1 VEEMRDLAEA
11 TVEEEV
17 AMEEEVEVEGMAGEE
32 VEVAAEDMAVGAAVA
47 TEEEEEDTA
56 GRVAEEASNAI
67 EARYL
72 WRRAKKSMLQLIR
85 LVGEAMESPVSTTL

>member
-17 AMEEEVEVEGMAGEE
+17 AMEVEVEE
-32 VEVAAEDMAVGAAVA
+32 EDMAVGAEVAVA
-47 TEEEEEDTA
+47 TEGEEADTA

-67 EARYL
+67 GALYL
-72 WRRAKKSMLQLIR
+72 
-85 LVGEAMESPVSTTL
+85 